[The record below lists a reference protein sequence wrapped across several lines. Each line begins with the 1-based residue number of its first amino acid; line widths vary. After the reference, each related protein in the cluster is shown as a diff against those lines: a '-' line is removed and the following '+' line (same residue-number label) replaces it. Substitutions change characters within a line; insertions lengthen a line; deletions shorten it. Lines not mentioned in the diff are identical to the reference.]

1 MTLTKI
7 CSNKFF
13 LMALTASFA
22 FTVTMYNINDNSIH
36 DVKAD
41 FFNDIHKIDI
51 KLDIN
56 NQKIENVLINQARIE
71 QKLDNLVP

>member
-7 CSNKFF
+7 CTNKFF

-22 FTVTMYNINDNSIH
+22 FTLTMFNITDNSIQ

-41 FFNDIHKIDI
+41 FLTDVHKIDI
-51 KLDIN
+51 KLNSN
-56 NQKIENVLINQARIE
+56 NEKIESVLINQARIE
-71 QKLDNLVP
+71 QKLDNLRP